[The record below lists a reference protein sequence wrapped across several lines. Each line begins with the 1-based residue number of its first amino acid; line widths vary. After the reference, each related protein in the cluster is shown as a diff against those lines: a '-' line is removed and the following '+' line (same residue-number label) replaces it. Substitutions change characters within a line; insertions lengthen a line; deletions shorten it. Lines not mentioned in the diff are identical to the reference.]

1 MPEMQFDAQIS
12 SPDGPGLDRLCQ
24 GLASRAD
31 ALDASSDWPAE
42 QLELCRQYG
51 VNRWF
56 VGPEWG
62 GTGWSEVDLIRGF
75 MRLSSACLA
84 TTFVLTQ
91 PLGVCRRLA
100 VSDNHALRDELL
112 PKLASGHVFATVGI
126 SHLTTSRRHLAKPVL
141 AARETD
147 NGFVLNG
154 SIPWVTGAVLADY
167 IVTGATCDDG
177 RQILAVLPTNLPGF
191 SASPPARLVGLTATL
206 TGGAECRDVLVD
218 RRWLLAGPTENV
230 LSGKG
235 AGTGGVQTSA
245 LALGLAAAA
254 LDYLEREAATRADLM
269 APASSLRAEHSEL
282 EAELLTLA
290 AGGEGCSPDELRS
303 RANSLVLRAT
313 QGALTAAKGSGYV
326 LGHPAGRW
334 CREALFFLVWSC
346 PQPVM
351 AAALCEL
358 AGLSD

>member
-1 MPEMQFDAQIS
+1 MHYNTQIS
-12 SPDGPGLDRLCQ
+12 TADDPALDQLC
-24 GLASRAD
+24 LALAARAD
-31 ALDASSDWPAE
+31 ALDTSGDWPAE
-42 QLELCRQYG
+42 QLDLCRRFG

-62 GTGWSEVDLIRGF
+62 GAGWSELDLMRGL

-91 PLGVCRRLA
+91 PLGVCRRLT
-100 VSDNHALRDELL
+100 VCENHALRDDLL
-112 PKLASGHVFATVGI
+112 PKLAGGEVFATVGI

-141 AARETD
+141 AARQSDE
-147 NGFVLNG
+147 GFVLNG
-154 SIPWVTGAVLADY
+154 SIPWVTGAVRADY
-167 IVTGATCDDG
+167 VLTGATLDDG
-177 RQILAVLPTNLPGF
+177 RQILTMLPTNLPGF
-191 SASPPARLVGLTATL
+191 TVGEPARLVGLTATM

-245 LALGLAAAA
+245 LALGLAAGA
-254 LDYLEREAATRADLM
+254 LDYLEREAALRADLM
-269 APASSLRAEHSEL
+269 APAASLREVHSEL

-303 RANSLVLRAT
+303 RANSLALRAT

>member
-1 MPEMQFDAQIS
+1 MQPDNQIRLSDDAT
-12 SPDGPGLDRLCQ
+12 LDDLCRQ
-24 GLASRAD
+24 LAAQAD
-31 ALDASSDWPAE
+31 ALDMSGDWPAN
-42 QLELCRQYG
+42 QLALCRLYG

-62 GTGWSEVDLIRGF
+62 GEGWNEVDLMRGL
-75 MRLSSACLA
+75 MRLSSACLS

-91 PLGVCRRLA
+91 PLGVCRRLM
-100 VSDNHALRDELL
+100 VCENDALRDELL
-112 PKLASGHVFATVGI
+112 PKLAQGDVFATVGI

-141 AARETD
+141 AARKTAD
-147 NGFVLNG
+147 GFVIDG
-154 SIPWVTGAVLADY
+154 TIPWVTGAVRADY
-167 IVTGATCDDG
+167 LLTGATLDDG
-177 RQILAVLPTNLPGF
+177 RQIMTMLPTNLPGF
-191 SASPPARLVGLTATL
+191 SAGQPARLVGLAATL
-206 TGGAECRDVLVD
+206 TGGAECREVFVD

-254 LDYLEREAATRADLM
+254 IDYLEREAPTRRDLA
-269 APASSLRAEHSEL
+269 APAAGLRDEHGEL
-282 EAELLTLA
+282 ERELLMLA

>member
-1 MPEMQFDAQIS
+1 MQFDANIN
-12 SPDGPGLDRLCQ
+12 SPDDPVLDRLCQ
-24 GLASRAD
+24 QLKIRAD
-31 ALDASSDWPAE
+31 TLDLMATWPAD
-42 QLELCRQYG
+42 QMAICRRHG

-62 GTGWSEVDLIRGF
+62 GLGWNEVDLMRGL
-75 MRLSSACLA
+75 MRLSSACLT

-91 PLGVCRRLA
+91 PLGVCRRLE
-100 VSDNHALRDELL
+100 VCENRALRDELL
-112 PKLASGHVFATVGI
+112 PKFAEGGVFATVGI
-126 SHLTTSRRHLAKPVL
+126 SHLTTSRRHLAKPIL
-141 AARETD
+141 AAREAD
-147 NGFVLNG
+147 DGFVLDG
-154 SIPWVTGAVLADY
+154 TIPWVTGAVRADY
-167 IVTGATCDDG
+167 ILTGATLDDG
-177 RQILAVLPTNLPGF
+177 RQIMTMLPTNSPGY
-191 SASPPARLVGLTATL
+191 SAGEPARLVGLTATM
-206 TGGAECRDVLVD
+206 TGGAECREVFVD

-254 LDYLEREAATRADLM
+254 IDYLEREAATRSDLA
-269 APASSLRAEHSEL
+269 APAAGLRDEHAEL
-282 EAELLTLA
+282 AAELLTLV